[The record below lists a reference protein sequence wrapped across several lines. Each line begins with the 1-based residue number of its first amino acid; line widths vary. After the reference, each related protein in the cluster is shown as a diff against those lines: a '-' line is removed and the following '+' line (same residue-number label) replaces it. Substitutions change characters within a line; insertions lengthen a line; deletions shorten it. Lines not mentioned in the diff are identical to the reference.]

1 MTGKSFDQPGNPAR
15 TGGEGG
21 TILSTYR
28 ELFRLLKPG
37 VRSHAGGL
45 IAAYLADLGRVGAS
59 TYGPLCLAAILD
71 KALPARDLRLFYH
84 YTGLILVSFIAFLVF
99 SYLKSYFLGR
109 SLERIFLDL
118 RTRLVTSVIKKPA
131 GFFGK
136 YEMGDVITRVS
147 NDTDLLSVLVLD
159 YIFPTVDHLTMIIV
173 FSILMLTWE
182 WQLGLYITLSLPCFV
197 LIILLFQKPLSR
209 LARIA
214 RQRLSEQNETMLDIL
229 AGIKEMRFYQQL
241 KEGSERFLGSAER
254 FTAANIRSVVIGDG
268 AFHSMEFL
276 SRLITFFPF
285 LLGGYWICRGLSSIT
300 VGTLI
305 AYNVYLSF
313 IAYSLQSII
322 FGMTKL
328 IQASPLMRRIQEVLD
343 YPEEEIKPLTGLMD
357 ITGSTRIDY
366 RNVSFGHVAGKQV
379 IRDFSL
385 TVEPGEKIA
394 IMGPSGAGKSTII
407 DLLTRQIEPDTG
419 EILFDGRPIDTF
431 NLLFYLQYF
440 SYVRQTPYIFKMTAR
455 ENIAAGWYSVPLD
468 VITDVAKR
476 VRIHDVIMRMPQGYD
491 TVIGTKGTDLS
502 GGQRQRISLARAL
515 VRDPAILLLD
525 EFTSALD
532 YATEQEILDD
542 LLAGFQKQTIICVTH
557 SRAVANRF
565 AKIVSI
571 EKL

>member
-1 MTGKSFDQPGNPAR
+1 M
-15 TGGEGG
+15 
-21 TILSTYR
+21 STYR

-37 VRSHAGGL
+37 VRAHGGGL
-45 IAAYLADLGRVGAS
+45 IAAYMADLGRVGAA
-59 TYGPLCLAAILD
+59 TYGPLCLADILD

-84 YTGLILVSFIAFLVF
+84 YTGLILLSFAAFLVF
-99 SYLKSYFLGR
+99 SFLKSYFLGT

-131 GFFGK
+131 PFFGK

-159 YIFPTVDHLTMIIV
+159 YIFPSVDHFTTIIV
-173 FSILMLTWE
+173 FAVLMLTWE
-182 WQLGLYITLSLPCFV
+182 WDLGLYIVLSLPCFV
-197 LIILLFQKPLSR
+197 FIILLFQKPLSR
-209 LARIA
+209 FARIA

-229 AGIKEMRFYQQL
+229 AGIKEMRFYQHSQ
-241 KEGSERFLGSAER
+241 EGARRFLDSARR
-254 FTAANIRSVVIGDG
+254 FTSANIRSVVMGDG
-268 AFHSMEFL
+268 TFHSMEFL

-285 LLGGYWICRGLSSIT
+285 LLGGYWICRGLTNIS

-328 IQASPLMRRIQEVLD
+328 IQASPLMRRIEEVLD
-343 YPEEEIKPLTGLMD
+343 YPEEEIRPVAG
-357 ITGSTRIDY
+357 ITEIMGSTCIEY
-366 RNVSFGHVAGKQV
+366 CNVSFGHVAGKPV
-379 IRDFSL
+379 IRDFCL
-385 TVEPGEKIA
+385 TVEPGGKVA

-407 DLLTRQIEPDTG
+407 DLLTRQIKPDEG
-419 EILFDGRPIDTF
+419 EILLDGRPINAF
-431 NLLFYLQYF
+431 SLPHYLQNF
-440 SYVRQTPYIFKMTAR
+440 SYVRQTPYIFKTTLR
-455 ENIAAGWYSVPLD
+455 ENIATGWYSVPMD
-468 VITDVAKR
+468 IIMDVAKR
-476 VRIHDVIMRMPQGYD
+476 VRIHDTIMGMPRGYD

-502 GGQRQRISLARAL
+502 GGQRQRIALARAL

-532 YATEQEILDD
+532 QATEQKILDD
-542 LLAGFQKQTIICVTH
+542 LFANFQKQTIICVTH
-557 SRAVANRF
+557 SLAVANRF
-565 AKIVSI
+565 ERVVRI